1 MRLFNVMKVQVLM
14 STYNSMRYLREQ
26 LLSIYNQKD
35 VEVTVLVRDDG
46 STDGTQDF
54 LRAEQMAGRL
64 TWYTGQNLK
73 PARSFMDLIKK
84 AGGSDLYA
92 FSDHD
97 DIWLPDKLKAAVDAI
112 GSQKGVALYF
122 CQTRLVDAELKDLPQ
137 VPIRPNLTFGE
148 SLVYQFVG
156 GCTMV
161 FSNALLYLCQ
171 SYEPCYLRMHDIWIY
186 DIALAVG
193 GYVYFD
199 PTPHILY
206 RQHGN
211 NAVGQ
216 TSSFLANLRESFL
229 RVKRSEHIRYK
240 IAVELWTG
248 YRDQMLPANRTLLSR
263 VVNYPRS
270 LKDTMY
276 LVCSSALSC
285 ANPMVRRTSQLA
297 LLTRTF

>member
-1 MRLFNVMKVQVLM
+1 MLHNVMKVQVLM

-26 LLSIYNQKD
+26 LQSVYNQKD
-35 VEVTVLVRDDG
+35 VEVAVLVRDDG

-54 LRAEQMAGRL
+54 LTAEQAAGRL
-64 TWYTGQNLK
+64 TWYTGPNLK
-73 PARSFMDLIKK
+73 PARSFMDLVKK
-84 AGGSDLYA
+84 AGNADFYA

-97 DIWLPDKLKAAVDAI
+97 DIWLPEKLKVAVDAI
-112 GSQKGVALYF
+112 GQQKGVSLYF
-122 CQTRLVDAELKDLPQ
+122 CQTRLVDADLNDLPQ
-137 VPIRPNLTFGE
+137 VPIRPKLTFGE

-161 FSNALLYLCQ
+161 FSNDLLSLCQ
-171 SYEPCYLRMHDIWIY
+171 SYEPAYLRMHDIWIY

-199 PTPHILY
+199 PIPHILY
-206 RQHGN
+206 RQHGH

-216 TSSFLANLRESFL
+216 TNSFFDNLGKSIM
-229 RVKRSEHIRYK
+229 RVKRGEHIRYK
-240 IAVELWTG
+240 TAEELWKG
-248 YRDQMLPANRTLLSR
+248 YRDQMLPANRILLGR
-263 VVNYPRS
+263 VINYPKS

-276 LVCSSALSC
+276 LVFSSALAC